1 MNPTEYRFGDYRL
14 LPAARELWRDGR
26 MLSVTRLA
34 FDCIAYLVEHRH
46 RAVGR
51 DELVAALWG
60 RVDVA
65 EARVSELVLRARR
78 TVGDDGQRQN
88 AIRTVPGFGYRWVAD
103 TESVAQTGPGD
114 AGAAEA
120 DAQPAAGEAPVDALA
135 TAAPTGR
142 DGTAAADAPSAAP
155 RTTAAAPG
163 ARRTWMAATL
173 GISLLLVA
181 IALAYAWRERTREP
195 LAEAAANHAAVAV
208 LPLAVEAPREAGWVR
223 LGAMDLIAERL
234 RSAGLTVPPS
244 ENVLLALR
252 DADAPA
258 TPAQRDGLARRL
270 GIGAGIGGKATR
282 TPSNWKVELDADVD
296 GVLHHV
302 EAEHADV
309 IEAARRSA
317 DLLLAALGR
326 RAPADAHESVATE
339 ERLQQAQAALLANE
353 LDAARAILEAI
364 PEPDRGS
371 PQVGYRLAQVDFRG
385 GRLDEAETEL
395 NRLLDDPAVR
405 ADPLLQAR
413 VRIVR
418 GKVAFRRTDFAAA
431 ERDLDAALSALDGRD
446 AARDAADALATR
458 GASRVGLRRFDEAAA
473 DLGRARSLFQEAGDR
488 IGIAQADTNLGLLEA
503 GRGRPERALSYL
515 LGAAEQFEAAG
526 AVERVLAVRTSTF
539 DVQLLLLRWTDALAT
554 SERQWQMR
562 DHAADPGLA
571 FLIGVDRLRAL
582 TGLGRH
588 REARAVLEELRPRA
602 AGLRPAVSRYL
613 HAAEAELAWR
623 EGRLHEAVAAADRAL
638 AEWPGDEG
646 DGQRARAVLVRQ
658 RALIAAGGA
667 PADPGAETSA
677 AAGDAEASATL
688 AVAAAERALYLQ
700 RPEAA
705 EAAYRTALKSA
716 EAAGAPMDIAD
727 AASSY
732 ARWLIAQG
740 RLDEASALAGRV
752 AAWAEHDF
760 DCALLQVSVY
770 RARGH
775 RRAWADALRRAQALA
790 GERAIPAA
798 LSSAPE

>member
-14 LPAARELWRDGR
+14 LPAARELWRDGHL
-26 MLSVTRLA
+26 LSVTRLA

-78 TVGDDGQRQN
+78 TVGDDGQRQG
-88 AIRTVPGFGYRWVAD
+88 AIRTVPGFGYRWVAE
-103 TESVAQTGPGD
+103 TESLAPSGSAD
-114 AGAAEA
+114 AGATEA
-120 DAQPAAGEAPVDALA
+120 HAQSPAGESPADESVPAASVGRNGTIRTDASSTKPAAIAPPSGARRV
-135 TAAPTGR
+135 R
-142 DGTAAADAPSAAP
+142 TAAALGILLLLAAAAFAYVLRERAREP
-155 RTTAAAPG
+155 VAAAAPN
-163 ARRTWMAATL
+163 
-173 GISLLLVA
+173 
-181 IALAYAWRERTREP
+181 P
-195 LAEAAANHAAVAV
+195 AAVAV
-208 LPLAVEAPREAGWVR
+208 LPLAVDGPREAGWVR

-234 RSAGLTVPPS
+234 RSAGLAVPPS

-252 DADAPA
+252 GTDAPVK
-258 TPAQRDGLARRL
+258 PAERDALARSL
-270 GIGAGIGGKATR
+270 GVSAGIGGKATR
-282 TPSNWKVELDADVD
+282 TPSNWKIELDADVD

-364 PEPDRGS
+364 PQPERGS

-385 GRLDEAETEL
+385 GRLEEAEAEL
-395 NRLLDDPAVR
+395 SRLLDDPAVR
-405 ADPLLQAR
+405 ADALLQAR
-413 VRIVR
+413 VWTLR
-418 GKVAFRRTDFAAA
+418 GKVAFRRTDFEAA
-431 ERDLDAALSALDGRD
+431 ERHLDAALSGLDGLD
-446 AARDAADALATR
+446 AARDAADVLATR
-458 GASRVGLRRFDEAAA
+458 GASRVGLHRFDEAAA

-503 GRGRPERALSYL
+503 GRGRLERALAYL

-539 DVQLLLLRWTDALAT
+539 DVQLMLLRWTDALAT
-554 SERQWQMR
+554 SEHQWRMR

-571 FLIGVDRLRAL
+571 FLVGVDRLRVL

-588 REARAVLEELRPRA
+588 REARALLEELRPQA
-602 AGLRPAVSRYL
+602 AGMRRAVSRYL

-623 EGRLHEAVAAADRAL
+623 EGRMREAVAAADRTL
-638 AEWPGDEG
+638 GEWADDEG
-646 DGQRARAVLVRQ
+646 DGQGARVVLVRQ
-658 RALIAAGGA
+658 RALLAAGGA
-667 PADPGAETSA
+667 QADLGAEPPATA
-677 AAGDAEASATL
+677 DTETSATL
-688 AVAAAERALYLQ
+688 ALAAAERAVHLH

-705 EAAYRTALKSA
+705 EDAYRTALKSA
-716 EAAGAPMDIAD
+716 EATGAPMQIAD
-727 AASSY
+727 VAISY
-732 ARWLIAQG
+732 AGWLIAER

-752 AAWAEHDF
+752 AAWAERDF

-775 RRAWADALRRAQALA
+775 RQAWADALRRAQTLA
-790 GERAIPAA
+790 GERTIPAG
-798 LSSAPE
+798 LSSPPG